1 MNLWSPVLDMIPL
14 RIFIKMGSH
23 LKFYA
28 GSKLGLAGSQV
39 QSRLG
44 YDFPGGKLS
53 EI

>member
-1 MNLWSPVLDMIPL
+1 ME
-14 RIFIKMGSH
+14 SH